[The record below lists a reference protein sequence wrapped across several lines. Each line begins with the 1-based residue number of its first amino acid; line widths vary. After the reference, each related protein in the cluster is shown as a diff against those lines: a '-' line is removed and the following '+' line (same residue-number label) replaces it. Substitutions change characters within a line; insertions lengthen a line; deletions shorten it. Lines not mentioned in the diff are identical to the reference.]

1 MMLFFFCSFG
11 QTKQYNY
18 KRELTGIKGEWN
30 KIILPDDIF
39 NKISRDFS
47 DIRISSLNEKK
58 DNIEAAYFLQ
68 IASENISIKEVVF
81 DLINQSKNSDGYYFT
96 FEIPAENSVNQIK
109 LDFNQKNFDWKLN
122 LEGSQ
127 NQQEWFSI
135 LEDYRIMSI
144 KNTLANFEFTKVAF
158 PNSKYRFYRLFI
170 KSKIKPELLSAK
182 ILLNETNNGS
192 YKKYIAKST
201 EIVEEKNKKQTLI
214 NVELNTPVPV
224 CKLKIYAKN
233 KFDYYRNVTIQE
245 LSDSFKTQQG
255 WKYNYSNLISGTI
268 NSIENNGF
276 GFNSTILKKLKIIIE
291 NQDNEPL
298 QIDSVLVEGYI
309 HELVA
314 RFTEPAKYY
323 LTYGNN
329 ESTKPEYDIA
339 HFKENIPATLN
350 TLTMGE
356 EVRIEKKP
364 AKTFEPLFKN
374 KLWLWAIMSIII
386 ILLGWFSFKMMKQ
399 KS

>member
-1 MMLFFFCSFG
+1 MMLFCFCSFG
-11 QTKQYNY
+11 QTKQYSY

-39 NKISRDFS
+39 SKISSDFS
-47 DIRISSLNEKK
+47 DIRISGLNEKK
-58 DNIEAAYFLQ
+58 ENIEAAYFLQ
-68 IASENISIKEVVF
+68 IASEHISIKEVVF

-201 EIVEEKNKKQTLI
+201 EIIEENNKKQTLI

-224 CKLKIYAKN
+224 CKLKIYTKN
-233 KFDYYRNVTIQE
+233 KFDYYRTVTIQE

-323 LTYGNN
+323 LIYGNN

-356 EVRIEKKP
+356 EVRIEKKH

>member
-1 MMLFFFCSFG
+1 MMLICFCSFG
-11 QTKQYNY
+11 QTKQYSY

-47 DIRISSLNEKK
+47 DIRISGLNEKK

-201 EIVEEKNKKQTLI
+201 EIVEENNKKQTLI

-233 KFDYYRNVTIQE
+233 KFDYYRTVTIQE

-356 EVRIEKKP
+356 EVRIEKKH

-399 KS
+399 K

>member
-1 MMLFFFCSFG
+1 MMLFCFCSFG
-11 QTKQYNY
+11 QTKQYSY

-39 NKISRDFS
+39 SKISSDFS
-47 DIRISSLNEKK
+47 DIRISGLNEKK
-58 DNIEAAYFLQ
+58 ENIEAAYFLQ
-68 IASENISIKEVVF
+68 IASEHISIKEVVF

-201 EIVEEKNKKQTLI
+201 EIIEENNKKQTLI

-224 CKLKIYAKN
+224 CKLKIYTKN
-233 KFDYYRNVTIQE
+233 KFDYYRTVTIQE

-356 EVRIEKKP
+356 EVRIEKKH

>member
-11 QTKQYNY
+11 QTKQYKY

-144 KNTLANFEFTKVAF
+144 KNALANFEFTKVAF

-201 EIVEEKNKKQTLI
+201 EIIEENNKKQTLI

-224 CKLKIYAKN
+224 CKLKIYTKN
-233 KFDYYRNVTIQE
+233 KFDYYRTVTIQE

-350 TLTMGE
+350 TLTLGE
-356 EVRIEKKP
+356 EVMIEKRP
-364 AKTFEPLFKN
+364 AKTIEPLFKN

-386 ILLGWFSFKMMKQ
+386 ILLVLAYR
-399 KS
+399 